1 MVQHQHQ
8 HDAMIKKIFLIL
20 CLCLLSNIVWAGSN
34 KPGLNPCGLNGMQRD
49 GLTFYFHNRFSA
61 EYKDLSKE
69 DVVTF
74 LNSIEKKDTKVTNIR
89 IFKSPHKEGYAVI
102 LSYLFQNFL
111 GGEVL
116 VELNCIAKIYDS
128 PVIYITEEGLQK
140 FIGKSYEEIE

>member
-1 MVQHQHQ
+1 MQPQQQ
-8 HDAMIKKIFLIL
+8 HDDMIKKIFLIL

-34 KPGLNPCGLNGMQRD
+34 QSGVNPCGLNGIQRD
-49 GLTFYFHNRFSA
+49 GLTFYFHYQYSA

-74 LNSIEKKDTKVTNIR
+74 LNSIEKKDTKVTNVR
-89 IFKSPHKEGYAVI
+89 IFKSPREEGYAVI

-111 GGEVL
+111 NGGVL
-116 VELNCIAKIYDS
+116 VELYCIAKIYDS
-128 PVIYITEEGLQK
+128 PILYITKKDLQK